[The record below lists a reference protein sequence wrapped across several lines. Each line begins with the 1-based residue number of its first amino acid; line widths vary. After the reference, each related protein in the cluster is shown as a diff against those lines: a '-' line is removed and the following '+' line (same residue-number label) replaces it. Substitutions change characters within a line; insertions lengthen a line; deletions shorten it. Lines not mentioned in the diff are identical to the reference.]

1 MATRN
6 ALIALVGAVVIA
18 CAAGCG
24 TSSTPTTSAHGPAYT
39 LLAPS
44 GYGPQS
50 VLPFSDLG
58 RPYEVA
64 VDTAGNVYATDIHW
78 ARNRFPADTD
88 RVLMLAA
95 GSNRQTVLP
104 YNFITD
110 LAVDN
115 ARAVYVVDTRN
126 ERLVKLA
133 AGPNTQTVLSFTG
146 FDGEVKAVDSAGNI
160 YGVRGGGEVPGGG
173 CCKPV
178 EVVKLAAGSSTWSVL
193 LTGVNF
199 TDVGV
204 DGAGSLYVVDFH
216 EVLKLAA
223 GASAPTRL
231 PFGDLKNPSGLGVD
245 GGGNVYV
252 ADFDNNRV
260 LKLAAGASGPT
271 VLPFTG
277 LNHPTGVAA
286 DTAGSVY
293 VADSDRVVEL
303 PTQ

>member
-110 LAVDN
+110 L
-115 ARAVYVVDTRN
+115 
-126 ERLVKLA
+126 
-133 AGPNTQTVLSFTG
+133 
-146 FDGEVKAVDSAGNI
+146 AVDSAGNI

-293 VADSDRVVEL
+293 VADSDNHRVVEL